1 MSSIVDVATT
11 ATDRPPVLDDRS
23 LLGHP
28 RGLGLLFV
36 TEMWERFSY
45 YGMRAILVLYLVNAL
60 KWDTAHAANL
70 YGTYTMLVFLT
81 PVIGGYLADRFIGT
95 RRSLVIGAIIIS
107 LGHFTLAFPGMSAF
121 YVGLSLIIMG
131 TGFFKSNVSTMVGQ
145 IYREGDP
152 RRDSG
157 FTIFYM
163 GINLGAF
170 LGPLVCGGLAQN
182 PNFGWHYGFAAAGVG
197 MVLGLIVY
205 LWGRERYLPGI
216 GISVS
221 RKEAADARAAAAA
234 LSGDPESNPVL
245 SGGIGAVVGAVVGW
259 FLGSGNYLGVLMGIV
274 IGAALGITLLGSH
287 GEERKRVIALFIVV
301 FFVIFF
307 WAAYEQA
314 GSSMN
319 LFADKNTD
327 LHAGSF
333 MIPSSWFQSVN
344 PAAIL
349 IFAPVFAG
357 LWTSLGKRSREP
369 STALK
374 MLLGLALLATG
385 FLFLV
390 VGGSRADQGVLV
402 SPFWLVAAYT
412 FHTLGELCLSPV
424 GLSYVTKV
432 APVRFAGLLMG
443 VWFLANAAA
452 NKIAGSLAAFTP
464 TPGEA
469 PQARATG
476 LGGFIQSVSATNH
489 GFYMIFVVAGF
500 SAAAVMLL
508 FVPLLKRLT
517 ASVKA

>member
-1 MSSIVDVATT
+1 MPEPLTDLAAV
-11 ATDRPPVLDDRS
+11 ATDRPGVFDDRV

-70 YGTYTMLVFLT
+70 YGTYTMLAYLT
-81 PVIGGYLADRFIGT
+81 PVIGGYLADRIIGT

-107 LGHFTLAFPGMSAF
+107 CGHFVLAFPGMNTF
-121 YVGLSLIIMG
+121 YIGLALIIIG

-145 IYREGDP
+145 IYREGDA

-157 FTIFYM
+157 FTIYYM

-170 LGPLVCGGLAQN
+170 LGPLVCGGLAQSSR
-182 PNFGWHYGFAAAGVG
+182 FGWHSGFAAAGVG

-205 LWGRERYLPGI
+205 LWGRDRYLPGI
-216 GISVS
+216 GVS
-221 RKEAADARAAAAA
+221 AERTKTTQDRAAVGPADSFANTA
-234 LSGDPESNPVL
+234 LHAVM
-245 SGGIGAVVGAVVGW
+245 GGVFGAVIGW
-259 FLGSGNYLGVLMGIV
+259 FLGSGNWTGWMMGLV
-274 IGAALGITLLGSH
+274 IGAALGVSVLGTR

-319 LFADKNTD
+319 LFADKNTN
-327 LHAGSF
+327 LHVGSF
-333 MIPSSWFQSVN
+333 LMPSSWFQSVN
-344 PAAIL
+344 PAVIL

-357 LWTSLGKRSREP
+357 LWTSLGRANKEP

-374 MLLGLALLATG
+374 MVLGLALLGTG
-385 FLFLV
+385 FLFMV
-390 VGGSRADQGVLV
+390 IGGTKADTGVLV
-402 SPFWLVAAYT
+402 SPIWLVMAYT
-412 FHTLGELCLSPV
+412 FHTFGELCLSPV

-432 APVRFAGLLMG
+432 APVRFASLLMG
-443 VWFLANAAA
+443 VWFLANAVA
-452 NKIAGSLAAFTP
+452 NKIAGALAAFTP

-469 PQARATG
+469 PAAPSGG

-489 GFYMIFVVAGF
+489 GFYMIFVVAGLG
-500 SAAAVMLL
+500 AAAVMLL

>member
-1 MSSIVDVATT
+1 MSTIVDVAPT
-11 ATDRPPVLDDRS
+11 ANDRPAVFDDRA

-28 RGLGLLFV
+28 RGLGLLFI

-95 RRSLVIGAIIIS
+95 RRSLVVGSIVIS
-107 LGHFTLAFPGMSAF
+107 LGHFTLAFPGMTAF
-121 YVGLSLIIMG
+121 YIGLGLIIIG

-163 GINLGAF
+163 GINTGAF
-170 LGPLVCGGLAQN
+170 LGPLVCGGLAQSSR
-182 PNFGWHYGFAAAGVG
+182 FGWHYGFAAAGVG
-197 MVLGLIVY
+197 MVLGLIGY
-205 LWGRERYLPGI
+205 LWGRDRYLPGI
-216 GISVS
+216 GVSLS
-221 RKEAADARAAAAA
+221 RKDAADARAATDA
-234 LSGDPESNPVL
+234 LSVDSGNPVL
-245 SGGIGAVVGAVVGW
+245 HGGIGAAIGAVVGW
-259 FLGSGNYLGVLMGIV
+259 FLGGGNYLGVLMGLV
-274 IGAALGITLLGSH
+274 IGAALGITVIGSQ

-327 LHAGSF
+327 LHAGSLL
-333 MIPSSWFQSVN
+333 IPSSWFQSVN

-357 LWTSLGKRSREP
+357 LWTSLGRRGREP

-374 MLLGLALLATG
+374 MVLGLALLAGG
-385 FLFLV
+385 FVFMV
-390 VGGSRADQGVLV
+390 IGGSRADQGVLV

-452 NKIAGSLAAFTP
+452 NKIAGALAAFTP

-469 PQARATG
+469 PQARASG

-500 SAAAVMLL
+500 AAAAVMLL

-517 ASVKA
+517 TSVKA